1 MHRRR
6 ALQVLGALAAYPAL
20 PGVQGLSASELL
32 ALGARVHRSLDDVTP
47 GTAPRALGPAQYRAV
62 ATAAEHILPRTA
74 TPGATDA
81 RVVDFIDVM
90 LADWYPQQ
98 ERDRFITGLAEL
110 DARAMRAHGR
120 AFVECRDEQRMT
132 LLGIL
137 DGEVSALRETDTR
150 AAGTHWFGILKYL
163 TVWGYYTS
171 RVGITEEL
179 KVQLVPGYYDGDAP
193 YRAPVGGKRAR

>member
-6 ALQVLGALAAYPAL
+6 ALQVLGALAASPAL
-20 PGVQGLSASELL
+20 PGVHGLSASELL
-32 ALGARVHRSLDDVTP
+32 SLGSRVHRSLENGTP
-47 GTAPRALGPAQYRAV
+47 GTAPRVLKPAQYRAV

-90 LADWYPQQ
+90 LADWYPQRD
-98 ERDRFITGLAEL
+98 RDRFIAGLAEL
-110 DARAMRAHGR
+110 DARAMRAHRR
-120 AFVECRDEQRMT
+120 AFVDCRSDQRIA
-132 LLGIL
+132 LLEIV
-137 DGEVSALRETDTR
+137 DADVSALRESDAR
-150 AAGTHWFGILKYL
+150 AAGDHWFGMLKYL

-179 KVQLVPGYYDGDAP
+179 KIQLVPGYYDGDAP
-193 YRAPVGGKRAR
+193 YEVDRAR

>member
-6 ALQVLGALAAYPAL
+6 ALQVLGALAASPAL

-32 ALGARVHRSLDDVTP
+32 ALGARVHRSLEDTLP
-47 GTAPRALGPAQYRAV
+47 GTAPRVLGPAQYRAV

-81 RVVDFIDVM
+81 RVADFIDAM
-90 LADWYPQQ
+90 LADWYPRQ
-98 ERDRFITGLAEL
+98 ERDGFIAGLAEL

-120 AFVECRDEQRMT
+120 AFVACGDGQRMA
-132 LLGIL
+132 LLEIL
-137 DGEVSALRETDTR
+137 DAEVSGVRQTDAG
-150 AAGTHWFGILKYL
+150 AAGAHWFGMLKYL

-193 YRAPVGGKRAR
+193 YEADRAR